1 MESEAGSQSN
11 KQSSFQIRRSVHRTS
26 RKPSE
31 SRLPNCSWW
40 NSKSSY
46 LGKESS
52 ELMNKPSWRWLA
64 PEACCR
70 GLRGTRNLA
79 FWKPQGQ
86 LSPLLQYFF
95 ALCAWQ
101 GIRSDFTL
109 DSGISFPHRK
119 RDSGARAQALHSS
132 LPDGARTSSAAHF
145 RFRAGRLRGCGPV
158 FPDGPQPTGERDG
171 GQHIR
176 WEVNLL
182 TSRVSADL
190 EILLSACRAPLRSLF
205 LGGM

>member
-119 RDSGARAQALHSS
+119 RDSGARAQPLHSS
-132 LPDGARTSSAAHF
+132 LPDGAHTSSAATLQIQSWPAARLWTCVPRWTSAHW
-145 RFRAGRLRGCGPV
+145 RAGWELAHQVG
-158 FPDGPQPTGERDG
+158 GEP
-171 GQHIR
+171 
-176 WEVNLL
+176 
-182 TSRVSADL
+182 ADL
-190 EILLSACRAPLRSLF
+190 QGVC
-205 LGGM
+205 